1 MTKTIEDGLLK
12 AMINFIHQGAKLI
25 KDERVQKAYEKVHES
40 VHNGYENMADN
51 EEKKAWLNYVLC
63 DQCYRL
69 GYYLWRHE
77 LLNEGIEAQL
87 RTFML
92 PEDAIEIA
100 REFGE
105 ADREADVELSKKHM
119 EIEKRRKGIEIFQS
133 VLAGD
138 TLEVAK
144 QKMEEYEQRQKQVL
158 ENLDKQPQ
166 APAMQ

>member
-1 MTKTIEDGLLK
+1 MAKIEDAQLK
-12 AMINFIHQGAKLI
+12 SMISFIYHGANLV
-25 KDERVQKAYEKVHES
+25 KDERVKEAYTKVHNS
-40 VHNGYENMADN
+40 MHNGYENMADN
-51 EEKKAWLNYVLC
+51 EEKRAWLNYVLS
-63 DQCYRL
+63 DQSYRL
-69 GYYLWRHE
+69 GYYLWRHD
-77 LLNEGIEAQL
+77 LMTADIEKKL
-87 RTFML
+87 RSFML
-92 PEDAIEIA
+92 PEEALDIA

-144 QKMEEYEQRQKQVL
+144 QKMEEYEQRQAQVM